1 MPRGAVR
8 GDIRRQH
15 FCPMCHVPRY
25 FYVDQE
31 KRCVEC
37 GRQFVFSAR
46 EQKHWY
52 EELRFHFDS
61 IAIRC
66 LGCRRRQRTRT
77 ALHAAVARA
86 KSLAGARP
94 GDASHALAVA
104 EALVRLNEHTGEG
117 NLREAIAAARA
128 VARIASRTGS
138 RAGPALFW
146 EGKAQALL
154 GRHDRARP
162 LLEAALAGLPANR
175 VGASFRAEARWYLE
189 NHPLVDTTVGPG

>member
-8 GDIRRQH
+8 GDVRRQH

-25 FYVDQE
+25 FYVDQD

-37 GRQFVFSAR
+37 SRQFVFSAR
-46 EQKHWY
+46 GQKHWY

-61 IAIRC
+61 VAIRC
-66 LGCRRRQRTRT
+66 LDCRRRQRTRT
-77 ALHAAVARA
+77 ALHPVARA
-86 KSLAGARP
+86 KSRAGEGPA
-94 GDASHALAVA
+94 DASHALAVA
-104 EALVRLNEHTGEG
+104 EAIVRLNEHTGEG
-117 NLREAIAAARA
+117 DLREAIAAARHA
-128 VARIASRTGS
+128 ARIASRIGS
-138 RAGPALFW
+138 LPGAARFW

-175 VGASFRAEARWYLE
+175 AGVSIRGEARWDVE
-189 NHPLVDTTVGPG
+189 SHPVA